1 MDTIE
6 NLKML
11 KNFVDD
17 RRADPNADMILN
29 TISDTLSSIIDKM
42 EKNHNIDQIF
52 RQLINK

>member
-6 NLKML
+6 NLKLL

-17 RRADPNADMILN
+17 RRDDPNADMILN

-52 RQLINK
+52 RQMISK